1 MMGPTLIFSAVAA
14 IGVLAVFLA
23 LALPKA
29 EASGG
34 PTNPW
39 EVVSFDRRAAQV
51 TLRDR
56 LNRPFQALAERSNRR
71 RRLNGGLTLAENLAR
86 ADLKLRTSEFVM
98 IQVGFLVGYAALGLF
113 RFGFSLQFIVAG
125 VAGYLIPMRYVK
137 WRQRRRLRDFNKRLP
152 DTLSLL
158 SNGLK
163 AGLSLPQAIEA
174 VARNSVPPISDEL
187 ARVIRETNLGS
198 SVPEAL
204 ANMVRRVGSEDLD
217 LIVTAIA
224 IHSSVG
230 GNLARILD
238 TISHTI
244 RQRVQ
249 IKGQISALTAQAR
262 ASGWVITL
270 LPFVVAI
277 LLDVIAPGYFRV
289 MLTDRV
295 GQALLGLAVLS
306 ILIGNM
312 FVRRITNFRV

>member
-1 MMGPTLIFSAVAA
+1 MAGFVVLAVVAA
-14 IGVLAVFLA
+14 AGVLAMFAA
-23 LALPKA
+23 LAMPKGASESALPA
-29 EASGG
+29 
-34 PTNPW
+34 TW
-39 EVVSFDRRAAQV
+39 DAAWSVRPQHV

-56 LNRPFQALAERSNRR
+56 LNRPFQALAERSSRQ
-71 RRLNGGLTLAENLAR
+71 RRLNGGLTVAENLAR

-98 IQVGFLVGYAALGLF
+98 IQLAFLVGWAVLGLI
-113 RFGFSLQFIVAG
+113 RFGFSWQFVVAAVG
-125 VAGYLIPMRYVK
+125 GYLIPMRYVK

-158 SNGLK
+158 SNALK

-174 VARNSVPPISDEL
+174 VAKNSVPPISDEL
-187 ARVIRETNLGS
+187 ARAIRETNLGS
-198 SVPEAL
+198 TVPAAL

-224 IHSSVG
+224 IHASVG

-249 IKGQISALTAQAR
+249 IKSQISALTAQAR

-277 LLDVIAPGYFRV
+277 FLDVITPSYFRV
-289 MLTDRV
+289 MLTDTV
-295 GQALLGLAVLS
+295 GQILLGVAALS
-306 ILIGNM
+306 IALGNI